1 MDGGEAERRR
11 QRALVRSG
19 YDAIST
25 QYRDDKGRP
34 NPAGP
39 ESTDDYEGWLRDLAI
54 LLPSHARVLDLGCG
68 AGVPAA
74 RLLVN
79 LRFQVTGLDIS
90 SVQVERATRL
100 VPEAT
105 FIHADM
111 ALWDSEP
118 ASFEAI
124 VTLYAL
130 IHVPLADQRRLIPR
144 LRYWL
149 VPGGYLLAIVGHE
162 RWTGIEDYYGV
173 PMFWD
178 HADTA
183 TYLDWLEGAGFRPL
197 WHRFIPEGPGG
208 HTLVLARTGADEDR

>member
-1 MDGGEAERRR
+1 VNGGETERRR
-11 QRALVRSG
+11 QRGLVRSG

-25 QYRDDKGRP
+25 QYRDDQGRP

-39 ESTDDYEGWLRDLAI
+39 ESTDDYEAWLRDLATF
-54 LLPSHARVLDLGCG
+54 LPPRARVLDLGCG

-79 LRFQVTGLDIS
+79 LGFRVTGVDIS
-90 SVQVERATRL
+90 AVQVERARSL

-111 ALWDSEP
+111 SVWDCDP
-118 ASFEAI
+118 ASFEAV

-130 IHVPLADQRRLIPR
+130 IHVPLPDQRHLFPR
-144 LRYWL
+144 LRRWL
-149 VPGGYLLAIVGHE
+149 VPGGYLLAIVGLE
-162 RWTGIEDYYGV
+162 RWTGVEDYYGV
-173 PMFWD
+173 QMFWD

-183 TYLDWLEGAGFRPL
+183 TYLNWLERAGFRPL

-208 HTLVLARTGADEDR
+208 HTLVLARTDADEAR